1 MSAKVG
7 VVNLGCAKNLV
18 DTEIMMGLLDQA
30 GFKLVD
36 ETGDADVVLVNTC
49 GFLVSAQ
56 QESARQILE
65 LAQGGA
71 KKIVMAGCMVQRHRE
86 EVLEALPE
94 VSAAIGSGDLKS
106 IVRVVERVL
115 DGERFTEISEK
126 PTYAYDEVLPR
137 IQSGLG
143 PSAYLKISE
152 GCDHRCAFCV
162 IPSLRGG
169 HRSRAIETIVAE
181 AKQLVAG
188 GTREVVL
195 IAQDSTRYGLDLYQR
210 AALPELLAALNDVE
224 GLAWIRVHYA
234 YPMYVN
240 EALFQAM
247 RELPKVLKYMDIPL
261 QHSHPDMLRR
271 MRRPTN
277 EPVADL
283 VDRIR
288 AGVPGIA
295 LRTSFIV
302 GFPGETE
309 EEFAHLAAFVQEKK
323 LDHVG
328 VFLFSPE
335 EGTPSHDM
343 KDRVTKKVAAKR
355 RSQLMAIQQGVSQ
368 AIHDGL
374 VGETLPMLVE
384 ALEAKSGILI
394 GRTFRDAPDVDGTT
408 FARTDDPHV
417 EPGDI
422 VSVRVTVAKPYDLH
436 GEVVRAAVS
445 AGG

>member
-1 MSAKVG
+1 MTAKVG

-30 GFKLVD
+30 GFKLVNESD
-36 ETGDADVVLVNTC
+36 DADVVLVNTC

-65 LAQGGA
+65 LAQGGQ

-106 IVRVVERVL
+106 IVTVVERVL
-115 DGERFTEISEK
+115 QGERFTEISEK

-169 HRSRAIETIVAE
+169 HRSRPIETIVEE
-181 AKQLVAG
+181 ARQLVAG
-188 GTREVVL
+188 GTKEVVL
-195 IAQDSTRYGLDLYQR
+195 IAQDSTRYGIDLYKGK
-210 AALPELLAALNDVE
+210 AALPDLLRALNEVD
-224 GLAWIRVHYA
+224 GLEWIRVHYA

-240 EALFQAM
+240 DALFEAM
-247 RELPKVLKYMDIPL
+247 RDLPKVLKYMDIPL

-277 EPVADL
+277 EDVGDL

-295 LRTSFIV
+295 IRTSFIV

-309 EEFAHLAAFVQEKK
+309 EEFAHLAQFMQEKK

-328 VFLFSPE
+328 VYLFSPE

-343 KDRVTKKVAAKR
+343 PDRVTKKVAQKR
-355 RSQLMAIQQGVSQ
+355 RSQLMALQQGISES
-368 AIHDGL
+368 IHETL
-374 VGETLPMLVE
+374 VGTEIPMLVE
-384 ALEAKSGILI
+384 AVEAKSGLLI
-394 GRTFRDAPDVDGTT
+394 GRTYRDAPDVDGTT
-408 FARTDDPHV
+408 FARTDDPNI

-422 VSVRVTVAKPYDLH
+422 VPVRITVAKPYDLH
-436 GEVVRAAVS
+436 GEVARTTVPA
-445 AGG
+445 

>member
-1 MSAKVG
+1 MTAKVG

-18 DTEIMMGLLDQA
+18 DTEIMMGLLGQA
-30 GFKLVD
+30 GFQLVAESD
-36 ETGDADVVLVNTC
+36 EADVVLVNTC

-65 LAQGGA
+65 LSDGGS

-115 DGERFTEISEK
+115 DGERFSEISEK

-137 IQSGLG
+137 LQSGLG

-152 GCDHRCAFCV
+152 GCDHRCAFCI
-162 IPSLRGG
+162 IPQLRGG
-169 HRSRAIETIVAE
+169 HRSRPIETIVEE
-181 AKQLVAG
+181 ARQLVAG

-195 IAQDSTRYGLDLYQR
+195 IAQDSTRYGLDRYGR
-210 AALPELLAALNDVE
+210 AALPELLAALNEVE
-224 GLAWIRVHYA
+224 GLNWIRLHYA

-240 EALFQAM
+240 DALFEAM
-247 RELPKVLKYMDIPL
+247 RNLPKVLPYLDIPL
-261 QHSHPDMLRR
+261 QHSHPDVLRR
-271 MRRPTN
+271 MHRPTN
-277 EPVADL
+277 ESVADL
-283 VDRIR
+283 VDRMR
-288 AGVPGIA
+288 AGVPGLV

-309 EEFAHLAAFVQEKK
+309 EEFAHLMEFVRTQR

-328 VFLFSPE
+328 VFVFSPE
-335 EGTPSHDM
+335 EGTTAYPL
-343 KDRVTKKVAAKR
+343 KGRVTKKVANQR
-355 RSQLMAIQQGVSQ
+355 RSALMALQQGISQ
-368 AIHDGL
+368 SIHDEL
-374 VGETLPMLVE
+374 VGQELTMLVE
-384 ALEAKSGILI
+384 AIESKSGILI

-408 FARTDDPHV
+408 FARCDDPHV
-417 EPGDI
+417 EPGDL
-422 VSVRVTVAKPYDLH
+422 VQVRITEAKPYDLH
-436 GEVVRAAVS
+436 GEVVRTATPV
-445 AGG
+445 

>member
-1 MSAKVG
+1 MTAKVG

-30 GFKLVD
+30 GFKLVSD
-36 ETGDADVVLVNTC
+36 TDDADVVLVNTC

-56 QESARQILE
+56 QESAKQILE
-65 LAQGGA
+65 LAQDGNR
-71 KKIVMAGCMVQRHRE
+71 KIVMAGCMVQRHRE

-106 IVRVVERVL
+106 IVMVVERVL
-115 DGERFTEISEK
+115 QGERFTEISEK
-126 PTYAYDEVLPR
+126 PTYSYDEVLPR

-169 HRSRAIETIVAE
+169 HRSRPIETIVAE

-188 GTREVVL
+188 GTKEVVL
-195 IAQDSTRYGLDLYQR
+195 IAQDSTRYGIDLYKGK
-210 AALPELLAALNDVE
+210 AALPDLLRALNDVE
-224 GLAWIRVHYA
+224 GLEWIRVHYA

-240 EALFQAM
+240 DALFEAM

-277 EPVADL
+277 EDVGDL

-295 LRTSFIV
+295 IRTSFIV

-309 EEFAHLAAFVQEKK
+309 EEFQHLAQFVRDKK

-328 VFLFSPE
+328 VFLFSSE

-343 KDRVTKKVAAKR
+343 PGKVTKKVASQR
-355 RSQLMAIQQGVSQ
+355 RAQLMAMQQGISEQ
-368 AIHDGL
+368 IHEAL
-374 VGETLPMLVE
+374 VGTEIPMLVE
-384 ALEAKSGILI
+384 AVEAKSGLLI
-394 GRTFRDAPDVDGTT
+394 GRTYRDAPDVDGTT
-408 FARTDDPHV
+408 FARTDDPSI

-422 VSVRVTVAKPYDLH
+422 VPVRITVAKPYDLH
-436 GEVVRAAVS
+436 GEVARATVPA
-445 AGG
+445 